1 MTILWASLT
10 GPGMKILVNV
20 FYKSL
25 REDLVKILVACCQR
39 PLHEDL
45 IIRTCARS
53 CKDLREDAI
62 RICTTSSH
70 KDLDKTLVKIFM
82 YYAPWN
88 PCKSVIEG
96 HSRERRRSP
105 TRIQENQ
112 LKAALHHS
120 ESDLT
125 RTKWREGCVFQLCV
139 EVCEPAQSKC
149 THGHL
154 RRGRLCEN
162 LQWKCRRPT
171 PGQPCGAHFVRA
183 CAVEMQMDARIY
195 RKNAGYRKNPSV
207 WTQCLRNHETS
218 SWNIFIRSLKHVK
231 WAEFPFLMF
240 TF

>member
-1 MTILWASLT
+1 
-10 GPGMKILVNV
+10 
-20 FYKSL
+20 
-25 REDLVKILVACCQR
+25 
-39 PLHEDL
+39 
-45 IIRTCARS
+45 
-53 CKDLREDAI
+53 
-62 RICTTSSH
+62 
-70 KDLDKTLVKIFM
+70 M

-207 WTQCLRNHETS
+207 WRQCLRNHETS